1 MRVTMIRQMR
11 GLSRWLAV
19 VVRPRRTGQ
28 RRPAAKRRETPRGPT
43 HLGLAFAAGV
53 GGWFLLPT
61 LPPGW
66 PIALAVG
73 IGLALAWRWPRLLPL
88 MALVLGFGWS
98 HLSCAPLLGTPLPAE
113 LINQRLE
120 IEGRIADLPDRYGDG
135 VRFLLAPEQLWHDGR
150 PVQITGRVRLSWYR
164 NAPTLRAGERW
175 RLQVRLKPPHGF
187 MNPGG
192 FDYERWLFQQ
202 RITATGHVLRS
213 DENRRLDA
221 GPGRFVLDRWRQGLA
236 ARLAAAL
243 GETDAEASPRREP
256 RAAAALLPALVLGD
270 RGGLTPAQWEVLA
283 RTGTSHLIAISG
295 LHVGLVAG
303 LVLVLV
309 RRLWSLSERACLWLA
324 APRAAA
330 IAAMLAATG
339 YSALAGFA
347 ISTQRALAML
357 AVLLLA
363 LILGRTLRP
372 FSALVLALVA
382 VLLLDPASVLSYGF
396 WLSFGAVGIL
406 LYALGGRVRPAS
418 WVQRWGR
425 AQWAVALGLLP
436 MLLLLFGRASV
447 VAPVV
452 NLVAIPLF
460 GIILPL
466 VLTSTFLTLTTG
478 WDLPLGLCASGLD
491 LAYAGLAWIS
501 ALPQAAETIGS
512 RPGWAWAAAFAGV
525 LVLLAPR
532 GLPGRW
538 TGWVMLAPLLL
549 LTTRSPEPG
558 QAELTLLDVGQ
569 GLAAAVRTARHALIY
584 DVGPRYPS
592 GFNTGDA
599 VVAPFLRHQGIR
611 QLDLIVVSHA
621 DRDHAGG
628 LAGLIAALPPPTPL
642 GGRPQTAHILT
653 AEPRELRQDLTD
665 TDRLLSVLTCR
676 GGRHWRWDDV
686 DFRILHP
693 DSHQHSGNNSSC
705 VLRVSAGRASLLLT
719 GDIEDEIEAKLIERD
734 GARLAS
740 DLLVAPHHGSATSS
754 SAAFIAAVQP
764 RWVLYSAGFANRF
777 GFPVDEVR
785 ERYRAAGV
793 HEVNTADSGAIRFLL
808 HRSGR
813 IDGPGHW
820 RSDHPRLWR
829 HQPSLD

>member
-1 MRVTMIRQMR
+1 MATKWLMR
-11 GLSRWLAV
+11 GWAGRLTDPARQ
-19 VVRPRRTGQ
+19 RRTGPSPPTT
-28 RRPAAKRRETPRGPT
+28 RRRETPKGPT
-43 HLGLAFAAGV
+43 RAGLAFAAGV
-53 GGWFLLPT
+53 GSWFVLPAP
-61 LPPGW
+61 PPGW
-66 PIALAVG
+66 PIV
-73 IGLALAWRWPRLLPL
+73 LALGLSLLLTLRRPSWL
-88 MALVLGFGWS
+88 PVTALLLGFGWS
-98 HLSCAPLLGTPLPAE
+98 HLSCTPLLATHLPAD
-113 LINQRLE
+113 LINRELE
-120 IEGRIADLPDRYGDG
+120 VEGRIASLPDQYADG
-135 VRFLLAPEQLWHDGR
+135 TRFLLAPE
-150 PVQITGRVRLSWYR
+150 RLSYHGRTVPMNGRLRLGWYR
-164 NAPTLRAGERW
+164 DAPTLRAGERW
-175 RLQVRLKPPHGF
+175 RLRVRLKPPHGF

-202 RITATGHVLRS
+202 RITATGHVLNR
-213 DENRRLDA
+213 DENTRL
-221 GPGRFVLDRWRQGLA
+221 GPGPGPFVVDRWRQELS
-236 ARLAAAL
+236 ARLFESLGDAQGDTRPGGEPRPAAAVL
-243 GETDAEASPRREP
+243 R
-256 RAAAALLPALVLGD
+256 ALVLGD
-270 RGGLTPAQWEVLA
+270 RGGLTPAQWEVFA
-283 RTGTSHLIAISG
+283 RSGTSHLIAISG

-303 LVLVLV
+303 LVLLLV
-309 RRLWSLSERACLWLA
+309 RRLWSLSEHACLWLA

-330 IAAMLAATG
+330 IAALLAATG

-357 AVLLLA
+357 GVLLLA
-363 LILGRTLRP
+363 PILGRTLRP

-382 VLLLDPASVLSYGF
+382 VLLLDPASVLAYGF

-406 LYALGGRVRPAS
+406 LYALGGRVRPAT
-418 WVQRWGR
+418 WARRWGR

-436 MLLLLFGRASV
+436 MLLLLFGRASL

-460 GIILPL
+460 GIILPAVLAATL
-466 VLTSTFLTLTTG
+466 VTLATG
-478 WDLPLGLCASGLD
+478 WDLPLALCADGLD
-491 LAYAGLAWIS
+491 IAYSGLAWIS
-501 ALPQAAETIGS
+501 TLPQAAETIGS
-512 RPGWAWAAAFAGV
+512 RPGWAWATAVAGV

-549 LTTRSPEPG
+549 LTPRSPEPG

-569 GLAAAVRTARHALIY
+569 GLAAVVRTARHTLVY

-628 LAGLIAALPPPTPL
+628 LAGLIAALPPPTLL
-642 GGRPQTAHILT
+642 GSRPQTAYILT
-653 AEPRELRQDLTD
+653 AEPRDLRHDLTD
-665 TDRLLSVLTCR
+665 TGRPISILTCR
-676 GGRHWRWDDV
+676 RGRHWRWDDV

-693 DSHQHSGNNSSC
+693 DSHQLSGNNSSC
-705 VLRVSAGRASLLLT
+705 VLRVSTGRASLLLT

-740 DLLVAPHHGSATSS
+740 DLLVAPHHGSTTSS
-754 SAAFIAAVQP
+754 SVSFIAAVEP

-777 GFPVDEVR
+777 GFPVDDVR

-793 HEVNTADSGAIRFLL
+793 REVNTADSGAIRFLL
-808 HRSGR
+808 YPSGQ
-813 IDGPGHW
+813 IDGPGRW

-829 HQPSLD
+829 HQPSSD